1 MFCIY
6 WFSIKL
12 QNIIINQIHFNY
24 ILKKMGAYNRMYFV
38 FTENGLMIFFWG
50 GGAHRQLFVVIII
63 EANFP
68 PVCFITFFDKR
79 IFLFSKPS

>member
-1 MFCIY
+1 
-6 WFSIKL
+6 
-12 QNIIINQIHFNY
+12 
-24 ILKKMGAYNRMYFV
+24 MGAYNRMYFV
-38 FTENGLMIFFWG
+38 FTENGLMIFFWGGGDRGGG

-79 IFLFSKPS
+79 IFLFSKPY

>member
-1 MFCIY
+1 
-6 WFSIKL
+6 
-12 QNIIINQIHFNY
+12 
-24 ILKKMGAYNRMYFV
+24 MGAYNRMYFV
-38 FTENGLMIFFWG
+38 FTENGLMIFFWGGGVTVGVG

>member
-1 MFCIY
+1 
-6 WFSIKL
+6 
-12 QNIIINQIHFNY
+12 
-24 ILKKMGAYNRMYFV
+24 MGAYNRMYFV
-38 FTENGLMIFFWG
+38 FTENGLMIFFWGGGDRGGG

>member
-1 MFCIY
+1 
-6 WFSIKL
+6 
-12 QNIIINQIHFNY
+12 
-24 ILKKMGAYNRMYFV
+24 MGAYNQMYFV
-38 FTENGLMIFFWG
+38 FTENGLMIFFWGGGGDRGGG

>member
-1 MFCIY
+1 
-6 WFSIKL
+6 
-12 QNIIINQIHFNY
+12 
-24 ILKKMGAYNRMYFV
+24 MGAYNRMYFV
-38 FTENGLMIFFWG
+38 FTENGLMIFFGGGDCGGG